1 MSYERQ
7 NGKFTGWDGMS
18 LFYQCWLADDPAR
31 GRNLIIHHGIGE
43 HSGRYQPVVDAF
55 AGERVNIFA
64 LDARG
69 HGRSPG
75 KRGDSRALDD
85 FVPDLECFFEFL
97 KNEYQV
103 RKPILLG
110 HSMGGIVAVG
120 FTLKFSNQWHL
131 RSLIT
136 SGAGLRPNLDL
147 VQKIKSG
154 VGRVLAPL
162 APSLTVPIGL
172 PLTMLSHDLQTIK
185 SYDTDPLNHG
195 VVSLRMG
202 VGLIDAGEELI
213 RQAERIK
220 IPVLV
225 MHGEDD
231 LIASMTGSIEF
242 HQRCS
247 SPEKELRLYPGLYH
261 EIFNET
267 PAERER
273 VLADL
278 HRWVLAHLPAESA
291 ETPEPTPVAGAAAAN
306 AT

>member
-1 MSYERQ
+1 MSYQ
-7 NGKFTGWDGMS
+7 QQSGKFLGWDGTP
-18 LFYQCWLADDPAR
+18 LFYQCWLADDPAA

-43 HSGRYQPVVDAF
+43 HSGRYQPVVDTF
-55 AGERVNIFA
+55 AGEGVNIFA

-97 KNEYQV
+97 KTEYQV

-120 FTLKFSNQWHL
+120 FTLRFSNQWHL
-131 RSLIT
+131 RSLVT
-136 SGAGLRPNLDL
+136 SGAGLRPKLGL
-147 VQKIKSG
+147 SQQIKAS
-154 VGRVLAPL
+154 VGRMLRPL

-172 PLTMLSHDLQTIK
+172 PLTLLSHDQQVIK

-195 VVSLRMG
+195 VVSLQMG
-202 VGLIDAGEELI
+202 VGLMDAGEELI
-213 RQAERIK
+213 RQAERVR

-225 MHGEDD
+225 MHGEEDG
-231 LIASMTGSIEF
+231 IADMTGSIEF

-247 SPEKELRLYPGLYH
+247 SPDKELRLYPGLYH

-278 HRWVLAHLPAESA
+278 HRWVLTHLPEEAA
-291 ETPEPTPVAGAAAAN
+291 APTPEAAPQAAAAD